1 MKCTEAREILNLL
14 FDGEDPA
21 RGEAAK
27 EHLSL
32 CASCRE
38 WHAGME
44 RVIHLA
50 DSVSADTDAPDL
62 RAAIMARLPDRHP
75 ASARSR
81 RRRWAWKRG
90 LIWVGASWIIGV
102 LAILAV
108 GLVIGHWLAGPS
120 VGGSVVLSY
129 DLARATFSV
138 GRAIA
143 GALGVLGGVLRDML
157 HGATP
162 YAVTSCLVFLALDSA
177 LLCAAFLIWRTRR
190 RIPGAMSILV

>member
-1 MKCTEAREILNLL
+1 MKCTEAREIMNLL
-14 FDGEDPA
+14 FDGEDHLEVDAA
-21 RGEAAK
+21 R
-27 EHLSL
+27 EHLGL

-50 DSVSADTDAPDL
+50 DSVSADLDAPNL
-62 RAAIMARLPDRHP
+62 RASIMARLPDRHP
-75 ASARSR
+75 ASVR
-81 RRRWAWKRG
+81 RRRNWVSPRTLGWVAAGWLAG
-90 LIWVGASWIIGV
+90 L
-102 LAILAV
+102 LILIAA
-108 GLVIGHWLAGPS
+108 GLVISRWLAGPS

-129 DLARATFSV
+129 DLVRAAFSV
-138 GRAIA
+138 GRGIA
-143 GALGVLGGVLRDML
+143 GALGVLSGVLRNML

-177 LLCAAFLIWRTRR
+177 FLCAVFLIWRTRR